1 MGRKKKTY
9 STDVKRKCIS
19 ELMEGKEFSKVCVD
33 NGVAPS
39 TLSDWKKACLAG
51 IGGRESKAEDKKLA
65 EAEEKL
71 QKVQEII
78 CRKEMEIELLKKRA
92 ALLKTDGLWTL
103 VDADSSV
110 LSVSEQ
116 CRILGLPRSYTKTIQ
131 VDRRM

>member
-51 IGGRESKAEDKKLA
+51 IGGRESKARDKKLA

-71 QKVQEII
+71 QKAQEII
-78 CRKEMEIELLKKRA
+78 GRKEMEIELLKK
-92 ALLKTDGLWTL
+92 
-103 VDADSSV
+103 
-110 LSVSEQ
+110 EQ
-116 CRILGLPRSYTKTIQ
+116 RS
-131 VDRRM
+131 